1 MFLFRYWLDDH
12 CIWHTTTADLDDCC
26 HYSRSGRVFVGED
39 PRRLYAEEELGTLD
53 PLLREQYNKEIEND
67 LTPKRGKGIWAAIK
81 QNIFG

>member
-1 MFLFRYWLDDH
+1 MITVFGILQLP
-12 CIWHTTTADLDDCC
+12 IWMIVAIIRDP
-26 HYSRSGRVFVGED
+26 GESLWEKIRGAFT
-39 PRRLYAEEELGTLD
+39 PKKNWGPLD